1 MTGKAVRMSPKGDN
15 AASDALPATV
25 EELSAALAAIFED
38 ARQRAVYLVDAYAHA
53 AGEACE
59 SIHIAE
65 RQLRAI
71 KPAGESAECTTVHI
85 TEREAR
91 DIKTVKRLYWPRS
104 DLYTLAWNAMVA
116 FHAERRRRPGTRELL
131 RRMQA
136 LDSDHRP
143 VLLRL
148 ERETIHWIDDASR
161 ANSFLRQ
168 MPEMLLC
175 ALVERDDERVA
186 EIHARRDNA
195 DRALR
200 DIECSGRLIDAY
212 RKMAGK
218 VGRDLGEYWGI
229 PSDADFLSQWP
240 SFLTQGLLGNSE
252 ARRETER
259 AEPREGGVA
268 IPVML
273 DGASPFLDGPAVSE
287 MPSAIQFPSFEIKH
301 YP

>member
-1 MTGKAVRMSPKGDN
+1 MANGKRQGQRQLIAAEMAQADRIRAALGQIGARIN
-15 AASDALPATV
+15 AA
-25 EELSAALAAIFED
+25 
-38 ARQRAVYLVDAYAHA
+38 
-53 AGEACE
+53 EA
-59 SIHIAE
+59 
-65 RQLRAI
+65 
-71 KPAGESAECTTVHI
+71 
-85 TEREAR
+85 
-91 DIKTVKRLYWPRS
+91 
-104 DLYTLAWNAMVA
+104 M
-116 FHAERRRRPGTRELL
+116 
-131 RRMQA
+131 
-136 LDSDHRP
+136 LDDR
-143 VLLRL
+143 
-148 ERETIHWIDDASR
+148 ASR

-273 DGASPFLDGPAVSE
+273 DGASPFPDGPAVSE
-287 MPSAIQFPSFEIKH
+287 MPSAIQFPSFGIKH